1 MPRRSPAADIS
12 ATVTVDEDFI
22 SKVYDGTA
30 NVPDIKPI
38 FIAAGGGDLPDADEI
53 TCLIGDSWYFNS
65 PAPETPNPDFSDE
78 KGVSFLCTLTNPN
91 YSFAG
96 GETEKRFFCGQAPYI
111 KKATASNAKPGT
123 MTVLNHT
130 EAAYRFDL
138 SSLLPE
144 LDTPKKYGTVEYH
157 LEDVALGDYYDSGAS
172 ICDGV
177 LTLPVRPVDSAL
189 EQQIGTVTVKVIS
202 QNYHDFLL
210 TLQVSAVNNKL
221 PDSGEDNKPGGN
233 SGGNTSGGGNSS
245 SNGSNSGGNSS
256 SDSDSDSSYEDT
268 FLSSDYSGQA
278 QSKSPSTISIP
289 SAVPDKNGNVTLD
302 HNMIQFAIKA
312 ARKTVKKNGR
322 SANGI
327 AVSIPVVSEKSHSAF
342 SVTISARIL
351 DTLIRE
357 NVTHLALGLD
367 GASTAYLDADLLR
380 WLDARSADAD
390 ILIRIQPAVQITGSA
405 KPAHTLSVFLFTG
418 GKETPVTDFGNLS
431 ITIK

>member
-1 MPRRSPAADIS
+1 
-12 ATVTVDEDFI
+12 
-22 SKVYDGTA
+22 
-30 NVPDIKPI
+30 
-38 FIAAGGGDLPDADEI
+38 
-53 TCLIGDSWYFNS
+53 
-65 PAPETPNPDFSDE
+65 
-78 KGVSFLCTLTNPN
+78 
-91 YSFAG
+91 
-96 GETEKRFFCGQAPYI
+96 
-111 KKATASNAKPGT
+111 

-130 EAAYRFDL
+130 EAACRFDL

-302 HNMIQFAIKA
+302 HNMIQFAIEA